1 VRPPAGR
8 DTAVKIK
15 LMRWAGAL
23 LLCPLLWPCLAFAT
37 VKASDLARNIRE
49 ISLDPAECYR
59 VRELALPKD
68 EIRLFFTDGF
78 LIFAKPV
85 NGVRTAAVFS
95 TDVEG
100 GEAELLL
107 LPPNRAE
114 RQSLA
119 AHTGA
124 PNLDEHFS
132 AAVLMFSDDTYAKL
146 TEQIQ
151 QNPFNRKSPEMGALL
166 AESWTPVVRNIS
178 ASFQTRLVLDLLSSD
193 AHRPGFFGASIRGKK
208 LGNFD
213 LYYDR
218 RALEQ
223 IVIGKLNSR
232 EGLLFFDVWS
242 SFVAR
247 PFRDVTVAPDLV
259 MDDFRIEA
267 TLQPNLGLEVV
278 TRARLKAGSAPL
290 SVLALDIAEA
300 MKVSEASIDGK
311 PAEVFQRESARS
323 DLMRN
328 VGNDMFLMV
337 PSEPLAP
344 GKEHELEVHHA
355 GKVIFQAGN
364 QVYYVGARANWFPE
378 NGRQLAKFDLTFR
391 YPKELDLVTA
401 GDLVEDRVEGE
412 WRITRRRT
420 SAPVRMAGFNLGRYL
435 RVRTSHGGYTVEVCA
450 NQSAEPALGIK
461 RMAPIPLPPHSL
473 PRVPEVVNVAPELP
487 PNSTSRLQ
495 ELAAEIMSAL
505 EFMAADFGPPALP
518 DLTVAPVPGRFGQG
532 FPGLIYLSTMSYLA
546 PQEQA
551 IRNLSAHGR
560 LFFSDILYAHETA
573 HQWWGNIVTAAGYH
587 DEWLMEALA
596 DYSALLYLEKKHGP
610 QPVALALDT
619 YKTNLLQKTAG
630 GQTVE
635 STGPIVMG
643 PRLENSQ
650 APEAYN
656 FVTYG
661 KGSWIMHM
669 LRRRMGDERF
679 LAMLADLRK
688 EYEQKPLS
696 TEAFR
701 ATAARFLPPQSPDPD
716 LENFFDQ
723 WVYGTGIP
731 ALKLSYTV
739 KGKAPALRLS
749 GTVTQ
754 SEVDDDFSVPVPI
767 EIQLGHGKSM
777 TRWVRT
783 AGGAVTFSVALR
795 QAPVKVLLDP
805 GFSVLRR

>member
-1 VRPPAGR
+1 
-8 DTAVKIK
+8 
-15 LMRWAGAL
+15 M
-23 LLCPLLWPCLAFAT
+23 LLCPCMAYAS
-37 VKASDLARNIRE
+37 VRASDLARDIRE

-68 EIRLFFTDGF
+68 EARIFFTDGY
-78 LIFAKPV
+78 LIFAKPIS
-85 NGVRTAAVFS
+85 GVRTAAVF
-95 TDVEG
+95 TTEVEG

-114 RQSLA
+114 RRSLA
-119 AHTGA
+119 SSTGS

-132 AAVLMFSDDTYAKL
+132 ASILFFSDDTYARL
-146 TEQIQ
+146 TDQIR
-151 QNPFNRKSPEMGALL
+151 QNPFNRKSPEMGELMAD
-166 AESWTPVVRNIS
+166 SWRPVVRSIA

-193 AHRPGFFGASIRGKK
+193 PRRPGFFAASMSGKK

-213 LYYDR
+213 LYYDH

-223 IVIGKLNSR
+223 IVIGKWNSR
-232 EGLLFFDVWS
+232 DGRLFFDVWS
-242 SFVAR
+242 SFVAKS
-247 PFRDVTVAPDLV
+247 FRSPTDTSAESDFA
-259 MDDFRIEA
+259 MDNFRIEA
-267 TLQPNLGLEVV
+267 TVQPDLGLQVV
-278 TRARLKAGSAPL
+278 TRVRIRAGSAPL
-290 SVLALDIAEA
+290 AVLAFDIAES
-300 MKVSEASIDGK
+300 MKVSAASVDGA

-328 VGNDMFLMV
+328 VGNEMFLIV
-337 PSEPLAP
+337 PSQPLEA
-344 GKEHELEVHHA
+344 GKEHEFEIQHA
-355 GKVIFQAGN
+355 GKVIFEAGN

-378 NGRQLAKFDLTFR
+378 SGRQPAKFDLTFR

-401 GDLVEDRVEGE
+401 GELVDERVEGD
-412 WRITRRRT
+412 WRITRHKT
-420 SAPVRMAGFNLGRYL
+420 NTPIRMAGFNLGRYQ
-435 RVRTSHGGYTVEVCA
+435 RVRTSHDGYTVEVCA
-450 NQSAEPALGIK
+450 NRYAEPGLGAK
-461 RMAPIPLPPHSL
+461 RIATIPDLPMRPIAHGPG
-473 PRVPEVVNVAPELP
+473 VVNSPPDLLP
-487 PNSTSRLQ
+487 SSTSRLQ
-495 ELAAEIMSAL
+495 ELASEIMSAL

-518 DLTVAPVPGRFGQG
+518 NLTVSPVPGRFGQG

-551 IRNLSAHGR
+551 IRTLNAHGR

-573 HQWWGNIVTAAGYH
+573 HQWWGNIVNAAGYH

-596 DYSALLYLEKKHGP
+596 DYSALLYLEKKNGP

-619 YKTNLLQKTAG
+619 YKTNLLQKTG
-630 GQTVE
+630 DGQTVE

-643 PRLENSQ
+643 SRLESSQ
-650 APEAYN
+650 APQAYN

-669 LRRRMGDERF
+669 LRRRMGDQRF

-696 TEAFR
+696 TESFR
-701 ATAARFLPPQSPDPD
+701 ATAARFLPPKSPDPD
-716 LENFFDQ
+716 LEEFFDQ

-731 ALKLSYTV
+731 SLKLSYSV
-739 KGKAPALRLS
+739 KGKAPALRLA

-754 SEVDDDFSVPVPI
+754 SDVDDDFSVAVPI
-767 EIQLGHGKSM
+767 EIQLGHGK
-777 TRWVRT
+777 TLTHWVRT
-783 AGGAVTFSVALR
+783 ANGAVTFSVALA

-805 GFSVLRR
+805 GLSVLRR